1 MSKYFNW
8 YESIIDRA
16 KGREIEGYKER
27 HHIIPKCMG
36 GNDSESNL
44 VYLTPEEHYVCH
56 QILIKMYPSENSLV
70 FAARMM
76 AVNNHYTQKRN
87 GNKLYGWLKRKAQ
100 KKMSII
106 QKNRITVNKDN
117 KKKRIKQQEFDF
129 YLENGWK
136 LGSLPR
142 SKEHNDKIQAGRR
155 ESFIKKRLK
164 SYLNNPD
171 LCWSCKKVLPYLS
184 PGKRKS
190 RSEGALRGANC
201 GSLDC
206 RSKTAKENAEIRRQK
221 SPRKLNNCQQCGE
234 KTKNPKFCCLMC
246 SNVFYAINR
255 KR

>member
-1 MSKYFNW
+1 MNKYFNW
-8 YESIIDRA
+8 YESIIERA
-16 KGREIEGYKER
+16 KDREIEGYKER

-36 GNDSESNL
+36 GDDSKGNL
-44 VYLTPEEHYVCH
+44 VCLTPEEHYVCH

-76 AVNNHYTQKRN
+76 AVNNRSTQKRN

-100 KKMSII
+100 EKMSLI

-117 KKKRIKQQEFDF
+117 KKKRIKQEEFDF

-142 SKEHNDKIQAGRR
+142 SKEHNDKIQTGRR
-155 ESFIKKRLK
+155 ESFVKKRLK
-164 SYLNNPD
+164 SYLDNPD
-171 LCWSCKKVLPYLS
+171 LCRSCKKVLPYLS
-184 PGKRKS
+184 PARRRR

-201 GSLDC
+201 GSLEC
-206 RSKTAKENAEIRRQK
+206 RSKTAKENAEIRRHE
-221 SPRKLNNCQQCGE
+221 SPRKLNNCRQCE
-234 KTKNPKFCCLMC
+234 KETKNPKFCCLMC
-246 SNVFYAINR
+246 SNVFYAVNR